1 MMAGW
6 YPECRSSNNPLQPT
20 AKRNDPIVEEMRA
33 YGREFAAIIDQYI
46 GRALPIAVLRYKL
59 HEIRGGTFVVKGN
72 CPDNCDPAVCP
83 HIGEPL
89 NSAGVRERRTGTHV
103 FERSKRVICCEF
115 RRIIENAW
123 FK

>member
-6 YPECRSSNNPLQPT
+6 YPECRSPNNPLQPT

-46 GRALPIAVLRYKL
+46 GRALPIAVLRYQL
-59 HEIRGGTFVVKGN
+59 HEIRGGTFVVKEN

-89 NSAGVRERRTGTHV
+89 NSAGVRERRTGPMSSRGRNV
-103 FERSKRVICCEF
+103 S
-115 RRIIENAW
+115 
-123 FK
+123 